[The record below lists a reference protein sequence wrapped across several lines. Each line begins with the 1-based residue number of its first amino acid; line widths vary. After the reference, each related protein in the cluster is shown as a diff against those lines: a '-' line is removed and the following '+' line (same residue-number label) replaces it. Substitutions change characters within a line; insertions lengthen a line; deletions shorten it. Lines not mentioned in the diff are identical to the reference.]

1 MKLKKFS
8 LVIMAII
15 VVAFSANVSGG
26 FVHAAEYGAAELN
39 FIANGDGTTATV
51 TGYLNP
57 ATTEHTLTIPK
68 TVTIGGS
75 SYTVT
80 AIAKDAFKS
89 ALCTAVTIPDSVTA
103 IGESAFNSC
112 AKLVSVNISTDSGN
126 ISDCLLPPALET
138 IGSSAFKACTKLAT
152 PIVIPSTLDT
162 LPYGVFYDCQAI
174 PSLTISEGVRKIE
187 GEVFYRLGDTS
198 KSITTITMPST
209 LTDYNLSAINGN
221 YTTKLIFNTPYGSTV
236 TFTGTST
243 KRGVD
248 KWDGGTTGGCLG
260 GSNAKNG
267 YAYFYSESIA
277 LLKDLQKALETSF
290 KTSYVDTY
298 LSNNFIYGDGDDS
311 TADTLTVGDFVYS
324 DIVMT
329 NNITSSAT
337 QTQDFNATLN
347 GRAAAATELY
357 EYSCESL
364 IGYPQGDKTYYFA
377 VTKVGDEAFRGD
389 KFITNFKASD
399 ALKSLGDSV
408 FRDTTNLV
416 SADLGSITSL
426 HYATFGM
433 SRISYIVIPPS
444 VTQISSANFPDTA
457 RKLRYIIY
465 EGDVLPS
472 NWIPNANSKIAGQ
485 LFGDAYIYVKKSA
498 LDAYNATNSTTYKDG
513 DALVPTANSGVH
525 TGNVVLKVIDENK
538 PIVSYFQY
546 ADNYRKAFVYNPTA
560 EDIEGIYIA
569 ADCGMESGKASKV
582 YLNKE
587 VIVKPGEAWCED
599 TAGFS
604 PKKASSSNNPQ
615 TAVKAFF
622 LDGYYNPMALM
633 FETYP
638 W

>member
-15 VVAFSANVSGG
+15 VVALSANVSGG

-39 FIANGDGTTATV
+39 FAVNGDGTTATV
-51 TGYLNP
+51 KGYLNP

-68 TVTIGGS
+68 TVTIDGKL
-75 SYTVT
+75 YTVT
-80 AIAKDAFKS
+80 AIAEDAFNGAS
-89 ALCTAVTIPDSVTA
+89 CTAVTIPDTVTT
-103 IGESAFNSC
+103 IGQSAFESC
-112 AKLVSVNISTDSGN
+112 KNLVSVNISTDSGN

-138 IGSSAFKACTKLAT
+138 IGSSAFKSCTKLAT

-162 LPYGVFYDCQAI
+162 LPYGVFYDCHAI

-198 KSITTITMPST
+198 KSITTITLPST
-209 LTDYNLSAINGN
+209 LTDYDLSAINGN
-221 YTTKLIFNTPYGSTV
+221 YTTKLIFNTPSGSTV

-260 GSNAKNG
+260 GNNAKNG

-277 LLKDLQKALETSF
+277 LLKDLQKYLKSSF
-290 KTSYVDTY
+290 KDLYVDTY

-329 NNITSSAT
+329 NNIPSSAT

-377 VTKVGDEAFRGD
+377 VTKVGDEAFKGD

-426 HYATFGM
+426 HYATFGR
-433 SRISYIVIPPS
+433 SRISYIVIPAS

-457 RKLRYIIY
+457 TKLRYIIY

-472 NWIPNANSKIAGQ
+472 NWFPNNSSKIAGQ

-498 LDAYNATNSTTYKDG
+498 LDAYNATNSPTYKDG
-513 DALVPTANSGVH
+513 DTLGPTANSGVH
-525 TGNVVLKVIDENK
+525 KGNVVLKVIDENK

-599 TAGFS
+599 TAEFS

>member
-15 VVAFSANVSGG
+15 VVAFSANVL

-51 TGYLNP
+51 TGYSSA

-68 TVTIGGS
+68 TVTIDGS

-80 AIAKDAFKS
+80 AIAKDAFKGAS
-89 ALCTAVTIPDSVTA
+89 LCTAVTIPDSVTA
-103 IGESAFNSC
+103 IGEAAFNSC

-162 LPYGVFYDCQAI
+162 LPYGVFYDCHAI
-174 PSLTISEGVRKIE
+174 PSLTISEGVSKIE

-209 LTDYNLSAINGN
+209 LTDYDLSAINGN

-260 GSNAKNG
+260 GNNAKNG

-277 LLKDLQKALETSF
+277 LLKDLQKALESSF
-290 KTSYVDTY
+290 NDLYVDTY

-311 TADTLTVGDFVYS
+311 TVDTLTVGDFVYS

-426 HYATFGM
+426 HYATFAA
-433 SRISYIVIPPS
+433 SRISYIVIPAS
-444 VTQISSANFPDTA
+444 VTQISSANFPNVST
-457 RKLRYIIY
+457 KLRYIIY

-472 NWIPNANSKIAGQ
+472 NWIPNNSSKIAGQ

-498 LDAYNATNSTTYKDG
+498 LDAYNTTNSTTYKDG
-513 DALVPTANSGVH
+513 DTLAQTANSGVYN
-525 TGNVVLKVIDENK
+525 GNVVLKVIDENK

-546 ADNYRKAFVYNPTA
+546 ANNYRRAFVYNPTA

-569 ADCGMESGKASKV
+569 ADCGMEAGKASNV

-604 PKKASSSNNPQ
+604 PKQASSSKPQ